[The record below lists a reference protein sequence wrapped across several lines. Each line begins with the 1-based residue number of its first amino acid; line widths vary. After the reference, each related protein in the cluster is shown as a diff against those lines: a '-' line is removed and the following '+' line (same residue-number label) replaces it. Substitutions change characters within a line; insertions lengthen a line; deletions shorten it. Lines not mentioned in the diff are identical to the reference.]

1 MLVNYLSI
9 CLDPC
14 CGQTCPQF
22 NTCALNEE
30 GKRVCV
36 CQNLE
41 DCPAD
46 QDLVC
51 GSDGKTYGNKC
62 LMKAAA
68 CKENKSIEVV
78 ANRKCGE

>member
-1 MLVNYLSI
+1 MCS
-9 CLDPC
+9 
-14 CGQTCPQF
+14 
-22 NTCALNEE
+22 LNEE
-30 GKRVCV
+30 GEPVCV

-68 CKENKSIEVV
+68 CKENKMIEVV